1 MSNFRAVDCG
11 ECVFGGICVNGF
23 FQNPDNGHLMH
34 CRNTSKKPTDIQNC
48 IVETETVI
56 KQPAVPYDPSKVDK
70 SNKTNQ
76 ARPNTEGVQPPNVVA
91 FSRIA
96 NELAELYSR
105 KNHDYG
111 DSFGKSVG
119 RYGLVS
125 ALTRIS
131 DKFNRLEQLVLNRDD
146 IRVKDEHLED
156 TLRDLASYCIMTLV
170 ALEPQEER

>member
-1 MSNFRAVDCG
+1 MNNFTATKCD
-11 ECVFGGICVNGF
+11 ECAFSGICCNGF
-23 FQNPDNGHLMH
+23 FQNPDNGHLMY
-34 CRNTSKKPTDIQNC
+34 CRNTSEEPFDIQDY
-48 IVETETVI
+48 VTVTETVSRRPTI
-56 KQPAVPYDPSKVDK
+56 QFDPSKI
-70 SNKTNQ
+70 NQ
-76 ARPNTEGVQPPNVVA
+76 TAPNTEFVQPPNVVA

-146 IRVKDEHLED
+146 VQVKDERLED
-156 TLRDLASYCIMTLV
+156 TLKDLASYCIMTLV